1 MNNSLLTSTMLVILT
16 MFTTINAFS
25 TTSPLSLRTKKMNNI
40 IMNTKTLYASAL
52 AEPETTIRIEKNIG
66 SNSTYTAAGSD
77 TITITDKEESSPPTP
92 KSYLDDGFV
101 FGLEGSGLHRPKGK
115 VSVVVVEGDG
125 LETTTKHRLIVWGTM
140 FGQFSIAAYSISQ
153 ILQTHSMDGTSTPMM
168 AIGLTF
174 LQTLLITLTSWTVA
188 DFGSGVLHWS
198 VDNYGNGR
206 TPVVGGLIAAFQGHH
221 SAMWTICE
229 RGFENNVHKLCIPFG
244 VQTVLALKL
253 LFGLNAS
260 ATYFITIFCVMEIM
274 SQEFHKMS
282 HATKSDAGPIWNALQ
297 DNGLVIDRKSHAQ
310 HHIAPYEGSYC
321 IMSGMC
327 NKVLDESGIFRRMEH
342 IIYQMNG
349 VESNA
354 WKLDPKLRERTLRG
368 EYGIPVTRRSKSMS
382 S

>member
-1 MNNSLLTSTMLVILT
+1 MSRYNMNNSILT
-16 MFTTINAFS
+16 ATLLLILTICTSINGFS
-25 TTSPLSLRTKKMNNI
+25 TTSPLSLTTKKMNNI
-40 IMNTKTLYASAL
+40 IMNTKTLYASAV
-52 AEPETTIRIEKNIG
+52 AEPETAIRINTG
-66 SNSTYTAAGSD
+66 SNSTFSVGSN
-77 TITITDKEESSPPTP
+77 TITANKESSPK

-115 VSVVVVEGDG
+115 VSRIVVEGDG
-125 LETTTKHRLIVWGTM
+125 LETTTQHRLIVWSTM
-140 FGQFSIAAYSISQ
+140 LGQFSIAAYSILQ
-153 ILQTHSMDGTSTPMM
+153 ILHTHSIVGTSTPMT
-168 AIGLTF
+168 AIGLTV
-174 LQTLLITLTSWTVA
+174 LQTLLLTLTSWTVA

-260 ATYFITIFCVMEIM
+260 ATYFVTIFCVMEIM

-282 HATKSDAGPIWNALQ
+282 HSTKSDAGPIWNALQ

-342 IIYQMNG
+342 IIYKING

-368 EYGIPVTRRSKSMS
+368 EYGLPKTRRSRSMS